1 MGVKNRNIFKCIIE
15 KITSNPYVFSM
26 INKVVSILV
35 GIITTSLVNRYLG
48 SSLRGEYAFV
58 INLVNVVA
66 VIGNLGLYQSYGNSK
81 RKNMKNQMEEYL
93 NIFSAQALIYMVLSL
108 FMVMFVKS
116 DVYIVA
122 LFLIPLEILI
132 QQLGMI
138 ALVEF
143 IKFRQTLNMIFIFVN
158 LLLTLL
164 VYVAFSPNIIFIMA
178 ISIIKNMI
186 YIIAYIW
193 KIRYIPNPLK
203 INVSVLMS
211 LIKFGF
217 YPMITALLVN
227 LNYKV
232 DIFILKYH
240 VDNTQVGLYSVGATL
255 AEYAWL
261 LPDAFKDVLFSKTAK
276 DDSVEEI
283 IWCIKVSMLFSLV
296 VFVGI
301 FIFGKLIINIL
312 YGSEFLNSYKVT
324 CIIFLGIPSMALFK
338 LIGPLYISKG
348 EQKFYFYTLL
358 LSVMANIILN
368 IISIPLYGV
377 EGAAMSSVISYSIS
391 GIVFFAK
398 FVRMYNLNWYK
409 TIVMQTN
416 DIRIIL
422 EKINRRKTYEV

>member
-301 FIFGKLIINIL
+301 FIFGKLIISIL

-348 EQKFYFYTLL
+348 EQRFYFYTLL

-398 FVRMYNLNWYK
+398 FVRAYNLNWYK

>member
-108 FMVMFVKS
+108 FMVIFVKS

-203 INVSVLMS
+203 INISVLMS

-296 VFVGI
+296 AFVGI

-409 TIVMQTN
+409 TIVIQTN

>member
-15 KITSNPYVFSM
+15 NITSNPYVFSM

-164 VYVAFSPNIIFIMA
+164 VYIAFSPNIIFIMA

-203 INVSVLMS
+203 INISVLIS

-296 VFVGI
+296 AFVGI

-391 GIVFFAK
+391 GVVFFAK